1 MHWGSPKR
9 DEICNI
15 FLIMGHGNSL
25 FSMEY
30 LEEYICFVEFDWGNT
45 DKNCNGLKGIKIGN
59 SWEENP
65 ACSPLTC
72 RLSTKC
78 SPSQNS
84 AAHTTASASEDGT
97 NWRQLSLSKSANL
110 STSYCYLTCPLVPL
124 NKMILQKFSWVFVW
138 LFV

>member
-1 MHWGSPKR
+1 MHWGSLKR
-9 DEICNI
+9 DEIWNI
-15 FLIMGHGNSL
+15 FLIMGQGNSL

-30 LEEYICFVEFDWGNT
+30 LEEYIYFVEFDWGNI
-45 DKNCNGLKGIKIGN
+45 DKNCSGLKGIKIGN
-59 SWEENP
+59 SWEENS
-65 ACSPLTC
+65 ACSSLTC

-84 AAHTTASASEDGT
+84 VAHITTSASEEGT
-97 NWRQLSLSKSANL
+97 NWRQISLSKSTNL

-124 NKMILQKFSWVFVW
+124 NMMILQKFSWVFVW